1 MSCKRSS
8 VIGWRWARL
17 AVLTMFISLL
27 AFTAEA
33 AKLRVKVVQ
42 SVDQI
47 PRPIL
52 QGATVC
58 YRKAHTPNAPILG
71 TKMTDANGIADFGE
85 VAEGDYDVLLT
96 APNFKGEVE
105 RLFMRSTDAS
115 PIYAIEPGQDTIGI
129 TCPMLSLQVQSMSTA
144 TLRIDQPAPKILTF
158 KVNDGAESTTSRQ
171 VTLKA
176 TFDRTPKFYRAGETE
191 QTAATWTEY
200 PSNGSMTFTLRQKG
214 NDSFGERDVH
224 LQIKTEDGKKSEVAH
239 DTIKLVPI
247 LSDRVFTG
255 AQLKEVLQ
263 YAKKQGFGVSGKFLA
278 GKNDCDPN
286 VGARIYGAS
295 IELPGANLSIDPGV
309 NLAKIYEAS
318 FFTGGSQ
325 LNSNWTMKSPQ
336 FSKAGNWRDPYARY
350 TVTKSPNGQS
360 PSFTVQLNIATYPQN
375 VFGVSMAP
383 CGEVGVILQSIT
395 LGGPQDLDWREAFK
409 K

>member
-58 YRKAHTPNAPILG
+58 YRKANTPNAPILG

-96 APNFKGEVE
+96 APNFKGDVE
-105 RLFMRSTDAS
+105 RLFMRSIDAS
-115 PIYAIEPGQDTIGI
+115 PIYAIEPGQDTSGI
-129 TCPMLSLQVQSMSTA
+129 TCPTLALQVQSMATA
-144 TLRIDQPAPKILTF
+144 TFKIDHPAPKILTF

-200 PSNGSMTFTLRQKG
+200 PSNGSMTFTMRDKK
-214 NDSFGERDVH
+214 NDSFGERSVY
-224 LQIKTEDGKKSEVAH
+224 LQIKTEDGKRSEVAH

-247 LSDRVFTG
+247 LIDRTFTG
-255 AQLKEVLQ
+255 SQLKEVLK
-263 YAKKQGFGVSGKFLA
+263 YAERQGFKVSGKFLS
-278 GKNDCDPN
+278 GKNDCGPTE
-286 VGARIYGAS
+286 GALIYGAS
-295 IELPGANLSIDPGV
+295 IELPGANVSMDPGV

-318 FFTGGSQ
+318 FFTERQ
-325 LNSNWTMKSPQ
+325 LNANWTMKSPL

-350 TVTKSPNGQS
+350 TVTKSPNAES
-360 PSFTVQLNIATYPQN
+360 PSFTVQLNIATYPSGFSY
-375 VFGVSMAP
+375 VLAP
-383 CGEVGVILQSIT
+383 CGEVGVILKSIT
-395 LGGPQDLDWREAFK
+395 LTGPQDLDWREAFK